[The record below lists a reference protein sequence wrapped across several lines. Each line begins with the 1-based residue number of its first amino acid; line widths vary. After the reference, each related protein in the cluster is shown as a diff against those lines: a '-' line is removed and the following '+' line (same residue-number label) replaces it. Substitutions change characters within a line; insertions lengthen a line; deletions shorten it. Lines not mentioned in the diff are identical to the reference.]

1 MFFSDKKS
9 ACITTSY
16 ILMFFALIL
25 GVTQGLLAPLLAG
38 MLVYSIVHIISDKF
52 GKKYDRKYIRLF
64 VVTSIGSVITAAL
77 ILLIWWAI
85 SFFSSGA
92 GNPEAIL
99 QRMADII
106 ESSRGQ
112 CPEWLC
118 ENLPDSTNEL
128 RSLASS
134 WLREHAVDARN
145 AGAEAGQI
153 FVRII
158 IGMIVGAMI
167 SLRKTTD
174 QDRSGMLRLELT
186 NRINNFYRCFRKI
199 IFAQAKISAINT
211 IATGIY
217 IFVVLPSFG
226 IHLPLAKTL
235 VLMTFILG
243 MMPIIGNIMSNT
255 MLVIIALPFGLHV
268 AIGSLVFLVVL
279 HKLEYFLNAKII
291 GDEIQSRAWEL
302 LLAMLVMESMFGLPG
317 VVLAPILYSYIKIEL
332 KQFKLI

>member
-1 MFFSDKKS
+1 MFFDDKKS
-9 ACITTSY
+9 ASITTSY

-25 GVTQGLLAPLLAG
+25 GVTHGLLAPLLAG
-38 MLVYSIVHIISDKF
+38 MLVYSVVHIISDKL
-52 GKKYDRKYIRLF
+52 GKRYDRKYTRLF
-64 VVTSIGSVITAAL
+64 VVSSIGSLITAAL

-85 SFFSSGA
+85 SFLSSGS

-106 ESSRGQ
+106 ESTKGQ
-112 CPEWLC
+112 CPQWAC
-118 ENLPDSTNEL
+118 EHLPDSTNEL
-128 RSLASS
+128 RSTASS
-134 WLREHAVDARN
+134 WLREHAVDARK

-158 IGMIVGAMI
+158 IGMIIGAMI
-167 SLRKTTD
+167 SLRQSND
-174 QDRSGMLRLELT
+174 QDRAGILKLELI
-186 NRINNFYRCFRKI
+186 NRIHNFYRCFRKI

-211 IATGIY
+211 SATAIY

-243 MMPIIGNIMSNT
+243 MLPIIGNVISNT
-255 MLVIIALPFGLHV
+255 MLVVIALPFGLHV
-268 AIGSLVFLVVL
+268 AISSLVFLVVL

-302 LLAMLVMESMFGLPG
+302 LAAMLVMESLFGLPG

-332 KQFKLI
+332 KQHKLI

>member
-1 MFFSDKKS
+1 MFFDDKKS
-9 ACITTSY
+9 TCISTSY
-16 ILMFFALIL
+16 LLMFFALIL
-25 GVTQGLLAPLLAG
+25 CVTQGLLAPLLAG
-38 MLVYSIVHIISDKF
+38 MLVYSIVHVISDRF

-64 VVTSIGSVITAAL
+64 VVSSIGSLITAAL
-77 ILLIWWAI
+77 ILLVWWAI
-85 SFFSSGA
+85 TFFSSGS

-112 CPEWLC
+112 CPQWIC
-118 ENLPDSTNEL
+118 SHLPDSTNEL
-128 RSLASS
+128 RSMASG

-167 SLRKTTD
+167 SLRKSND
-174 QDRSGMLRLELT
+174 QDRVGLLRLELT

-211 IATGIY
+211 LATGIY

-268 AIGSLVFLVVL
+268 AVGSLIFLIVL

-302 LLAMLVMESMFGLPG
+302 LIAMLVMESMFGLPG

-332 KQFKLI
+332 KMHKLI